1 MFYSMSSILF
11 NEIKHPHMPLIFVE
25 VQANSIFGHN
35 FDHLQCSQ
43 IYLVT
48 QLSSLAEC
56 LEVVSQVN
64 VAVALTVNGICLSWQ
79 LNGILWMETP
89 PPEISKTTKGMTVK
103 FLSYVGTHMEAQNKK
118 NSEMSDLVCK
128 LQAKIPKIPIF

>member
-1 MFYSMSSILF
+1 MSSILF

-25 VQANSIFGHN
+25 LQANSILGHN

-43 IYLVT
+43 IYLMT
-48 QLSSLAEC
+48 QLSFLAEC

-79 LNGILWMETP
+79 LNGILWMETTP
-89 PPEISKTTKGMTVK
+89 WDLENYKRYDYEI
-103 FLSYVGTHMEAQNKK
+103 LPDVGTHKAAQN
-118 NSEMSDLVCK
+118 
-128 LQAKIPKIPIF
+128 QKIWHNLSGQ